1 MPRLVS
7 IKGCQLRT
15 GPVLAGSTSRAVQ
28 SPGQLLKSTRPKS
41 SVTVSAFGSS
51 TGAGPKSVFQTL
63 SSVEGGICVTSA
75 DTSPDV
81 TVGDGVSVGSG
92 VTFGSGVSVGNGTSG
107 TGDKCIGAGVAV
119 GCA

>member
-28 SPGQLLKSTRPKS
+28 SPGQLLKITRPKS

-75 DTSPDV
+75 DTSP
-81 TVGDGVSVGSG
+81 G